1 MSEPYT
7 PTMTEPSPLE
17 AIVFDMDGT
26 LVESQAVIPAAYI
39 ATVSSL
45 GGRRYSPA
53 EVVEAYSI
61 GPPPALLT
69 HLLGRPA
76 TQDDLERYYL
86 RLADGADG
94 ICVYPGIEEALAAL
108 VGVVPLAV
116 FTGASLRA
124 CRLLMEQTGLAG
136 YFDTL
141 VGADEVPHPKPAPDG
156 ILLACERLGARPE
169 ASAYVGDAPIDLLA
183 ARRAGTL
190 AVAAGWG
197 HQFASDEPADLVL
210 AEPGDLVALIQGFT
224 DA

>member
-1 MSEPYT
+1 
-7 PTMTEPSPLE
+7 MTEQSPLE

-26 LVESQAVIPAAYI
+26 LFESQAVIPAAYI

-53 EVVEAYSI
+53 EIVEAYSI
-61 GPPPALLT
+61 GPPPAMLS
-69 HLLGRPA
+69 HLLGRTVTP
-76 TQDDLERYYL
+76 DDLERYYG
-86 RLADGADG
+86 RLADVMDG
-94 ICVYPGIEEALAAL
+94 VRVYAGIEESLAAL
-108 VGVVPLAV
+108 AGVVPMAV

-124 CRLLMEQTGLAG
+124 CSLLMEQTGLAG
-136 YFDTL
+136 YFDVL

-156 ILLACERLGARPE
+156 ILLACERLGVLPG

-197 HQFASDEPADLVL
+197 HQFVSDEPADLVL
-210 AEPGDLVALIQGFT
+210 AEPGDLVALVQGFT
-224 DA
+224 GA